1 MSRRINAAIADLRA
15 ITASRRLLLT
25 GGAALPLVSLPPS
38 AKDPATAIA
47 ERWLAVQADHEA
59 LTSRWQNLETYLFRE
74 HDWPRLSH
82 RQRAAFRQAAEL
94 DAIDDRLDS
103 LNEEQETLIAALP
116 AVTATTVHGL
126 ALKLAVAA
134 AYVRPEHCSEGHN
147 LIRSI
152 QRDLRAITGSTV

>member
-1 MSRRINAAIADLRA
+1 MPLRRRTDIA
-15 ITASRRLLLT
+15 TACSMALSRRLLLT
-25 GGAALPLVSLPPS
+25 SGAALPLLSHPRS

-47 ERWLAVQADHEA
+47 NGWLAVQADHEA
-59 LTSRWQNLETYLFRE
+59 LTSRRQNLETYLFRE
-74 HDWPRLSH
+74 YDWPRLSH

-94 DAIDDRLDS
+94 DAIDDRLDA
-103 LNEEQETLIAALP
+103 LNEEQDTLIAAVP
-116 AVTATTVHGL
+116 AAVATTVHGL

-134 AYVRPEHCSEGHN
+134 AYIPPEHCSEGHN

>member
-25 GGAALPLVSLPPS
+25 GGAVLPLLSLPPS

-47 ERWLAVQADHEA
+47 NGWLAVQADHEA
-59 LTSRWQNLETYLFRE
+59 LTSRRQNLETYLFRE
-74 HDWPRLSH
+74 YDWPRLSH

-94 DAIDDRLDS
+94 DAIDDRLDA
-103 LNEEQETLIAALP
+103 LNEEQDTLIAALP
-116 AVTATTVHGL
+116 AAVATTVHGL

-134 AYVRPEHCSEGHN
+134 AYIPPEHCSEGHN